1 MPVETPKC
9 YDEKG
14 LSLAAISILTVSGYL
29 PAKAHAL
36 VPAET
41 PPKLPISQS
50 LLHMAQ
56 LAPAVVLH
64 IETSSNLL
72 GFGET

>member
-29 PAKAHAL
+29 PAKARACWDTTK
-36 VPAET
+36 T
-41 PPKLPISQS
+41 PHQP
-50 LLHMAQ
+50 
-56 LAPAVVLH
+56 VVVTH
-64 IETSSNLL
+64 GSAGTSCSSPRRNILKPLLL
-72 GFGET
+72 GFGEM